1 MKADSTTD
9 VNSES
14 NVDGSQ
20 SEQVPTSSQ
29 DSKKKRGRRE
39 LSSEGSSSRGRSRV
53 RSDKPVKRI
62 KGRKRREQVVRWQV
76 GIFWPLSKLSKFLA
90 KQMKDRPCFRK
101 PYVCDGVR
109 GYLLD
114 TSSEKKYGCPSGCA
128 YVEDHAGDGVE
139 YEDDKVLSSDLK
151 NPEDIDTIWADI
163 KSFKEVMTK
172 PSEHT
177 IAKNGPETPHA
188 VLVASRP
195 PLPDETG
202 FWANLRWGGS
212 HFKKGEKRGAI
223 DTWIAEADEAKKVRA
238 QQKELDAAF
247 AQAAPTEGDDPK
259 EMDGDD
265 EHLDGLTKK
274 QGPRERLIESLET
287 TMSEVHSLC
296 AAA

>member
-1 MKADSTTD
+1 MAPINCKFCLHIFADQLANVERDEDTVRAAPCGAQCRLCLRLIAETPLEYKAPAQQQALKDKLKAPDSLAEWRAKKLAKKHRGSNGKKGGSRKADSTTD

-53 RSDKPVKRI
+53 RSDRPAKRI

-139 YEDDKVLSSDLK
+139 YEGDKVLSSDLK

-177 IAKNGPETPHA
+177 IAKNGPEAPHA

-195 PLPDETG
+195 PPS
-202 FWANLRWGGS
+202 R
-212 HFKKGEKRGAI
+212 R
-223 DTWIAEADEAKKVRA
+223 
-238 QQKELDAAF
+238 
-247 AQAAPTEGDDPK
+247 
-259 EMDGDD
+259 DGV
-265 EHLDGLTKK
+265 LG
-274 QGPRERLIESLET
+274 
-287 TMSEVHSLC
+287 
-296 AAA
+296 